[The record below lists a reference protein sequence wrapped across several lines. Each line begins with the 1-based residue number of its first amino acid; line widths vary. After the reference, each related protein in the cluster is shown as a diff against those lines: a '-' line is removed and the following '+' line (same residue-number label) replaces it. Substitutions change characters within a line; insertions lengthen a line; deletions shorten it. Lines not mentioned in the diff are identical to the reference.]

1 MFRKILVGYDGSEHA
16 KKALNVAIDLAKQV
30 GSELHIITVIDI
42 FSINSLIDAPIPKE
56 VIENLTNRAH
66 VVNKEA
72 VEISSSK
79 GVAKVKSVVIQGDP
93 ASMIVKYAAENG
105 IDLIVI
111 GSRGLSTFK
120 RILLGSVSIS
130 VVRDSKVPIL
140 IVK

>member
-1 MFRKILVGYDGSEHA
+1 MGYDGSEHA